1 MFGLLKNGEAV
12 TLATGAV
19 VESHQVRT
27 AQSTPEYPREP
38 CEYPREPCEYPGVPW
53 STGAGIESHR
63 VGQTL
68 KR

>member
-27 AQSTPEYPREP
+27 AQSTPEYPVSTP
-38 CEYPREPCEYPGVPW
+38 EYPRVPALSSSRTEW
-53 STGAGIESHR
+53 A
-63 VGQTL
+63 
-68 KR
+68 KP

>member
-27 AQSTPEYPREP
+27 AQSTL
-38 CEYPREPCEYPGVPW
+38 EYPGVPW
-53 STGAGIESHR
+53 STLEYPGVPQSTGAVVESHR
-63 VGQTL
+63 VGGTL